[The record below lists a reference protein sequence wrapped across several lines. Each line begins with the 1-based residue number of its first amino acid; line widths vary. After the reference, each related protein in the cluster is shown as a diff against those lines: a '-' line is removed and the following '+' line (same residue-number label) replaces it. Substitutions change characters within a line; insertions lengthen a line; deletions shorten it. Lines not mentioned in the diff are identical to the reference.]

1 LASHRDTDARGF
13 TLTELLIVLAIA
25 ALVGA
30 LAVPP
35 LSRLM
40 DRWAFHLER
49 SDLERQI
56 DRLPQVARGEGHSIV
71 LTSWPSNSPAD
82 PAYPVKVPRGWR
94 LQATAPILYRFDGS
108 CEGGELSISKGA
120 DAVRYV
126 LAPPLCQ
133 LQSR

>member
-1 LASHRDTDARGF
+1 LASHRDSDARGF

-30 LAVPP
+30 LATPP

-49 SDLERQI
+49 TDLERQI
-56 DRLPQVARGEGHSIV
+56 DRLPQVARGEGRSIL
-71 LTSWPSNSPAD
+71 LTSWRSSPAD
-82 PAYPVKVPRGWR
+82 LAYPLNVPRGWQ
-94 LQATAPILYRFDGS
+94 LLVTAPILYRFDGS
-108 CEGGELSISKGA
+108 CEGGDLGIANGGIVA
-120 DAVRYV
+120 RYV

-133 LQSR
+133 LLPR